1 MASVS
6 ASDFKNVMNITT
18 SSEHVEYV
26 LDLAIDALNI
36 FGATLSNMSGAA
48 GSKTVSLT
56 SSQRGGVFM
65 VAREVYE
72 KFYKDSGS
80 SSVAGMS
87 VTVSD
92 ILNDADILDLLER
105 IGEKLGASTEGIP
118 FKVVE
123 DQTGYE

>member
-18 SSEHVEYV
+18 SDEDLEYV
-26 LDLAIDALNI
+26 IDLAIDALNI
-36 FGATLSNMSGAA
+36 FGAALSNMSGTA

-65 VAREVYE
+65 VAREVFE
-72 KFYKDSGS
+72 KFYKESGTAS
-80 SSVAGMS
+80 IAGMS
-87 VTVSD
+87 VSVSD
-92 ILNDADILDLLER
+92 LLNDKDVLDLLER

-118 FKVVE
+118 FKIAE
-123 DQTGYE
+123 DTTGYT